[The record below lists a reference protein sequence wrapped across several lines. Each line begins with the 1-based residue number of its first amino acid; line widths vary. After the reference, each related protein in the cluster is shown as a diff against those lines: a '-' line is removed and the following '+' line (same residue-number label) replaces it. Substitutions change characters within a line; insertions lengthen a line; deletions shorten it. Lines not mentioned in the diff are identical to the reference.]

1 MVVVVVGPLTS
12 LEMASPLTATDGQI
26 TIGPWGHLYKN
37 SHHCHPSSPLS
48 SLLLKIYLELY
59 IRSQG
64 RKRLLRF
71 QKKKQTREEQR
82 LTTITTD
89 AGPDLLAVH
98 TICTRCTTAPAHL
111 EEPGLTAKC
120 AECSVSVWQ

>member
-48 SLLLKIYLELY
+48 SLLLKIYLELILGARGGKDFY
-59 IRSQG
+59 DFKRRSKPWNSSG
-64 RKRLLRF
+64 
-71 QKKKQTREEQR
+71 
-82 LTTITTD
+82 
-89 AGPDLLAVH
+89 
-98 TICTRCTTAPAHL
+98 
-111 EEPGLTAKC
+111 
-120 AECSVSVWQ
+120 